1 MGGLDIRVPIGLM
14 FLVKGIL
21 LAVYGLI
28 TPAETYKVSLGLN
41 INLIWG
47 GVLIVFSLVM
57 LFLGRKGFKLAPE
70 D

>member
-21 LAVYGLI
+21 LVVYGLI
-28 TPAETYKVSLGLN
+28 TPAETYKVSLGIN

-47 GVLIVFSLVM
+47 GVLILFSLVM

>member
-14 FLVKGIL
+14 FLVKGLL
-21 LAVYGLI
+21 LAVYGLM
-28 TPAETYKVSLGLN
+28 TPPETYVKSLGVN

-47 GVLIVFSLVM
+47 AVLIVFSVVM

-70 D
+70 E

>member
-21 LAVYGLI
+21 LAVYGLV
-28 TPAETYKVSLGLN
+28 AADESMRDGVN
-41 INLIWG
+41 INLVWG
-47 GVLIVFSLVM
+47 GVLIVFSCVM
-57 LFLGRKGFKLAPE
+57 LFLGRKGFKLAEP